1 MVQPTADNH
10 RSGDDLNSEEQRAR
24 FLIWSANI
32 GIFAGGHASLDYRLR
47 DSWEAKKL
55 MLDLLGSLKSYLRRG
70 QHRSTPSNTDDSLS
84 ISVDQ
89 DRSPFEQRLHGI
101 EQTIDRLYRLSVAIR
116 RPSIISQNAK
126 AANFTIKDED
136 GNDVGEQFKDFAL
149 TWITHQFPEAPPV
162 LRERLAK
169 SVTLRRKRFLFRQSH
184 QKKLGM
190 KLFLTPPP
198 RPARSASPGLDAEST
213 VMARTV
219 VENPVPDTHKKHN
232 NLLKPRL
239 LSQTSASK
247 VSGKF
252 RTEDIFEPTPSRAP
266 TVFSGAFTQQG
277 SISIPDPPKPAVGS
291 KEFECPYCCMILPI
305 KEAVRSHWT
314 RHVLNDLEPYVCLF
328 EDCNDAHRL
337 FRDRAA
343 WLSHMQETHTKQ
355 WTCTAAGHKPCV
367 FETEQDFEH
376 HMRVDHAA
384 SFKESQ
390 LPWYKKRSQGPAAST
405 FSACPLC
412 GYEPA

>member
-1 MVQPTADNH
+1 MSLTDDHTARDTIRPADEDERLQTSLAITEDSLSSIGSRQTPLTSSILSSSYN
-10 RSGDDLNSEEQRAR
+10 GSE
-24 FLIWSANI
+24 
-32 GIFAGGHASLDYRLR
+32 
-47 DSWEAKKL
+47 
-55 MLDLLGSLKSYLRRG
+55 
-70 QHRSTPSNTDDSLS
+70 TDDSLS

-136 GNDVGEQFKDFAL
+136 GNDVGEQFEDFAL

-190 KLFLTPPP
+190 KSFLTPPP

-252 RTEDIFEPTPSRAP
+252 RTEDIFETTPSRAP

-314 RHVLNDLEPYVCLF
+314 YAP
-328 EDCNDAHRL
+328 
-337 FRDRAA
+337 
-343 WLSHMQETHTKQ
+343 S
-355 WTCTAAGHKPCV
+355 V
-367 FETEQDFEH
+367 FIN
-376 HMRVDHAA
+376 
-384 SFKESQ
+384 
-390 LPWYKKRSQGPAAST
+390 
-405 FSACPLC
+405 
-412 GYEPA
+412 